1 MEAVILISRKLS
13 LLKNGSGINEMISL
27 DKNEN
32 PFPLP
37 PSPREELR
45 QVLSDVP
52 MNRYPDP
59 GSVGLKEA
67 LSDYCGYPAEN
78 IIVGNGGDEI
88 LYLLFLAFLRQGGR
102 ALTLDPTFSE
112 YYHLFKIFGVEQKT
126 IPLREESAGFSFDG
140 ELFLESLSR
149 FSPQLTILDS
159 PNNPS
164 GMAMPG
170 DFLEEVI
177 NLSPGVTVI
186 DEAYVEFSEQS
197 VLNRF
202 RGEELPK
209 GTLVLRTLSKA
220 WGLAGLRVGYA
231 VCDPWTRDRIE
242 EVRPPYNVNSL
253 SQIAAKTVLGYRDWM
268 ESRVYS
274 LRYIRDNFV
283 DQVNQVSGWKAF
295 PSQSNFVLVKFTGDY
310 DRIESEFRRKRI
322 QVKPVEWDELG
333 GTCLRV
339 TVGREE
345 EMTEFLRVIQ
355 SHPILQTQETLQ
367 VREA

>member
-1 MEAVILISRKLS
+1 MISRKLS
-13 LLKNGSGINEMISL
+13 LLKDGSGINEMISL

-59 GSVGLKEA
+59 DSIGLKEA
-67 LSDYCGYPAEN
+67 LSDYCGFPAEN

-88 LYLLFLAFLRQGGR
+88 LYLLFLAFVRQGGR

-112 YYHLFKIFGVEQKT
+112 YYHLFNIFGVEHKK
-126 IPLREESAGFSFDG
+126 IPLQEELAGFSFDG
-140 ELFLESLSR
+140 ERLLESLSG
-149 FSPQLTILDS
+149 FSPQLTLLDT

-164 GMAMPG
+164 GMTLSG

-177 NLSPGVTVI
+177 RLSPGVTVI
-186 DEAYVEFSEQS
+186 DEAYVEFAEEES
-197 VLNRF
+197 VLERF
-202 RGEELPK
+202 RGKDLPK

-231 VCDPWTRDRIE
+231 VCDPWTRDRME
-242 EVRPPYNVNSL
+242 QVRPPYNINSL
-253 SQIAAKTVLGYRDWM
+253 SQIAAKTVLSYRDWM

-283 DQVNQVSGWKAF
+283 DQVNQVPGWKAF
-295 PSQSNFVLVKFTGDY
+295 PSQSNFVLVKVPGDY
-310 DRIESEFRRKRI
+310 DKVENEFRQKRI
-322 QVKPVEWDELG
+322 QVKRVEWEQMG

-345 EMTEFLRVIQ
+345 EMTAFLGVIQ
-355 SHPILQTQETLQ
+355 GHSVLENRETLQ
-367 VREA
+367 AREA